1 MLFDKKTPTT
11 NGSGKSMLGATTF
24 MWDDA
29 AKGDK
34 VMFRIPRNIIWNDN
48 VVVREDEY
56 AVFFRD
62 GKVLTVLD
70 KAGRYGLSS
79 LNIPVL
85 TELQRKVTG
94 TQPVAEVYYVQR
106 RELRGKFGSAEAFTF
121 RDQDFGMIRL
131 RIFGQFAYKVVDP
144 VQFIT
149 QFIGTKGFS
158 ESDNV
163 ISWLKDEVIMQLNDA
178 LGELKTQKQ
187 ISALDLPAYLEE
199 IEQILLS
206 KLEPDVAE
214 YGIKI
219 MRIAGLNIN
228 FPEDV
233 QKSIDER
240 AGIGALGLT
249 DPSQKDAY
257 MAFQAGKAMREA
269 ASQEGGAAG
278 AGAGIGVGMGAGMGM
293 GMMMANQM
301 APGAQQAQ
309 QAQQPAQPQQAAPPG
324 GIKCPSCG
332 TDIPPGSKF
341 CINCGAK
348 IGGGMSCPKCNA
360 EVPKGSRFCLNCG
373 TKMVTSCPKCNA
385 ELQSGAKFCPDCGTK
400 IE

>member
-11 NGSGKSMLGATTF
+11 KGTGKSMIGADTF

-29 AKGDK
+29 AKGEN
-34 VMFRIPRNIIWNDN
+34 VMYRIPRNIRWNDN
-48 VVVREDEY
+48 VVVREDEFG
-56 AVFFRD
+56 VFFRD

-70 KAGRYGLSS
+70 TPGRFALSS

-85 TELQRKVTG
+85 TELQRKITG
-94 TQPVAEVYYVQR
+94 TQPVAELYYVQR

-121 RDQDFGMIRL
+121 RDQEFGMIRL
-131 RIFGQFAYKVVDP
+131 RIFGQFAYKVEDP

-149 QFIGTKGFS
+149 QFVGTRGL
-158 ESDNV
+158 SDSDGV

-206 KLEPDVAE
+206 KLEHDVAE

-228 FPEDV
+228 FPEEV

-240 AGIGALGLT
+240 AGIGALGLA
-249 DPSQKDAY
+249 DQKQKDAY
-257 MAFQAGKAMREA
+257 VAFQAGKAMRDA
-269 ASQEGGAAG
+269 AKQDGGVAG
-278 AGAGIGVGMGAGMGM
+278 AGAGAGVGMGAGMGF
-293 GMMMANQM
+293 GMMMASQLGQTM
-301 APGAQQAQ
+301 QQPQ
-309 QAQQPAQPQQAAPPG
+309 QQPAQQAAPPS
-324 GIKCPSCG
+324 GIKCPSCKA
-332 TDIPPGSKF
+332 DLPAGSKF
-341 CINCGAK
+341 CTSCGSKVGGGSACPSCNADVPAGSKFCPSCGAK
-348 IGGGMSCPKCNA
+348 MVFNCPECKT
-360 EVPKGSRFCLNCG
+360 ELKVG
-373 TKMVTSCPKCNA
+373 T
-385 ELQSGAKFCPDCGTK
+385 KFCPNCGKK

>member
-11 NGSGKSMLGATTF
+11 KGSGSSLSGASTF

-29 AKGDK
+29 AKGGN
-34 VMFRIPRNIIWNDN
+34 VMFRIPRNIRWNDN

-56 AVFFRD
+56 AVLFRD

-70 KAGRYGLSS
+70 RAGRFGLSS
-79 LNIPVL
+79 LNVPVL
-85 TELQRKVTG
+85 TELQRKITG

-131 RIFGQFAYKVVDP
+131 RIFGNFAYKVNDP
-144 VQFIT
+144 IQFIT

-163 ISWLKDEVIMQLNDA
+163 ISWLKEEIIMQINDA
-178 LGELKTQKQ
+178 LGELKSQKNL
-187 ISALDLPAYLEE
+187 SALDLPAYLEE

-206 KLEPDVAE
+206 KLETDVAE
-214 YGIKI
+214 YGFKV

-249 DPSQKDAY
+249 DQKQKDAF
-257 MAFQAGKAMREA
+257 MAYQTGKAMRDA
-269 ASQEGGAAG
+269 AQQEGGAAG
-278 AGAGIGVGMGAGMGM
+278 AGAGAGMGM
-293 GMMMANQM
+293 GAGIGLGMMMASQM
-301 APGAQQAQ
+301 GQSMQPGQQSYQ
-309 QAQQPAQPQQAAPPG
+309 FQG
-324 GIKCPSCG
+324 GIKCPSCSA
-332 TDIPPGSKF
+332 DVPPGSKF
-341 CINCGAK
+341 CLNCGQK
-348 IGGGMSCPKCNA
+348 MGGGVPCPKCNA
-360 EVPKGSRFCLNCG
+360 EIPEGSKFCSNCG
-373 TKMVTSCPKCNA
+373 ANLVSSCPQCNTQ
-385 ELQSGAKFCPDCGTK
+385 LPPGTKFCPNCGGK